1 MKRVL
6 CLLLA
11 SLLVLPLGA
20 RRLRVAFVG
29 DPQVDNEKELNYARR
44 SIYDELRGRSDLD
57 MAIFLG
63 DLVNDDVSLLAPT
76 RAVLDSLPYAWA
88 SVPGNHDRDVY
99 HVKGK
104 ARDMATYSRV
114 IHATD
119 TTFERGGVCF
129 IMMDDVRLEGTGGYE
144 GGFREDQKLWLRE
157 RLEALPADRLAAL
170 CAHIPFNEFKAKDS
184 LETILSVHPKLL
196 LMCGHTHTMARS
208 RLVFPGGLEVEEVLA
223 GAACGSWWRGRPD
236 RHGIP
241 SATQNCGAPRSYYVV
256 DFKDG
261 DYRLDYK
268 VIGESASV
276 KASAVLV
283 DSTRLVLNIYGGAL
297 DGSVQVKLPGRRGWI
312 TVPRRAEV
320 APEVEETYRFNK
332 TLEKRSRNPLFIP
345 MLRRKSPHVWALD
358 LSGDPAAL
366 AALRTAASGLMLD
379 ASDVAPG
386 FKPDA
391 PDAVPGFKPDASDV
405 APSAS
410 GTPARP
416 IRIRYRDPSMRF
428 NCRTI
433 IRHLPNL

>member
-29 DPQVDNEKELNYARR
+29 DPQVDNEKELSYARR

-63 DLVNDDVSLLAPT
+63 DLVNDDVSLLAPI

-157 RLEALPADRLAAL
+157 RLEALPADRLAVL

-184 LETILSVHPKLL
+184 LETIADVRPYSYYGPEQAGFPRWTGSGGSACGCSLRLMVARPARQARYTFGDAELRSSALL
-196 LMCGHTHTMARS
+196 LCG
-208 RLVFPGGLEVEEVLA
+208 
-223 GAACGSWWRGRPD
+223 
-236 RHGIP
+236 
-241 SATQNCGAPRSYYVV
+241 
-256 DFKDG
+256 
-261 DYRLDYK
+261 
-268 VIGESASV
+268 
-276 KASAVLV
+276 
-283 DSTRLVLNIYGGAL
+283 
-297 DGSVQVKLPGRRGWI
+297 
-312 TVPRRAEV
+312 
-320 APEVEETYRFNK
+320 
-332 TLEKRSRNPLFIP
+332 
-345 MLRRKSPHVWALD
+345 
-358 LSGDPAAL
+358 
-366 AALRTAASGLMLD
+366 
-379 ASDVAPG
+379 
-386 FKPDA
+386 
-391 PDAVPGFKPDASDV
+391 
-405 APSAS
+405 
-410 GTPARP
+410 
-416 IRIRYRDPSMRF
+416 
-428 NCRTI
+428 
-433 IRHLPNL
+433 